1 MKAVTLRAPT
11 YKELRALHL
20 LRKIYLPKKVK
31 LTPTQ
36 YSELCKNFAKGYEK
50 LKENDDSNRKL
61 KLLRFANDYCRSSP
75 NMQLK
80 DRHSLLELGW
90 RPCKSEYLIDYELF
104 DYVIGE
110 QRQVS
115 YFFKIFSLNQS

>member
-1 MKAVTLRAPT
+1 MN
-11 YKELRALHL
+11 E
-20 LRKIYLPKKVK
+20 K
-31 LTPTQ
+31 LTN
-36 YSELCKNFAKGYEK
+36 YLENESEPFLEDGRMNHDIEVSTPDCTIDQQECSYEK